1 MLNIITKIEGIIPI
15 KDSTLIKF
23 LKNLNNFFLILYAL
37 ATLGAIGFLVYDST
51 DTLSNMSYWAEDYRA
66 TYEKEMREDEAKI
79 MEYKSNNPGEEIP
92 SYLDEPILLY
102 DLWEVEYYENYG
114 IMDYMMD
121 IGFWILLSVLV
132 GFPICILYYKFNR
145 IVLDKLSE

>member
-1 MLNIITKIEGIIPI
+1 MDKITTKIERIIPI

-37 ATLGAIGFLVYDST
+37 ASIGAIGFLVYDST
-51 DTLSNMSYWAEDYRA
+51 NQVSNMSYWAKEYRA
-66 TYEKEMREDEAKI
+66 SYEKEMREYEAEI

-92 SYLDEPILLY
+92 SYMDEPILLN
-102 DLWEVEYYENYG
+102 DLDEIEYYENYG
-114 IMDYMMD
+114 IMNYMME

-132 GFPICILYYKFNR
+132 GFPIYILYYKFNR
-145 IVLDKLSE
+145 IVLDKLSK

>member
-51 DTLSNMSYWAEDYRA
+51 DTLSSMSYRAEDYRA
-66 TYEKEMREDEAKI
+66 TYEKEMREYEAEI

-92 SYLDEPILLY
+92 SYMDPNNYMDME
-102 DLWEVEYYENYG
+102 EVEYYENYG
-114 IMDYMMD
+114 IMNYMMD

-145 IVLDKLSE
+145 IVLDKLSD

>member
-1 MLNIITKIEGIIPI
+1 MDKITTKIERIIPI

-37 ATLGAIGFLVYDST
+37 ASIGAIGFLVYDST
-51 DTLSNMSYWAEDYRA
+51 NQVSNMSYLAEEYRA
-66 TYEKEMREDEAKI
+66 EMREYEAEI

-92 SYLDEPILLY
+92 SYMNERIQRLQNDI
-102 DLWEVEYYENYG
+102 VSYENYG
-114 IMDYMMD
+114 IMDYMME

-132 GFPICILYYKFNR
+132 GFPIYILYYKFNR